1 MHELRLQASLVTKS
15 LTWKLTFLHLLPF
28 SFPYLSPPP
37 LSLSHSHWYHLFP
50 EIFTFSGTL
59 PWPNRNRL
67 FNEQKAI
74 TSHRVYRRR
83 TKWRNGIWI
92 DIVEYLNWMA
102 ATIDRYRFRPEWRQL
117 SVDFRA
123 AKRLTRR
130 VKWMKAVAKLFSPGI
145 EASTA
150 GEVIDFRGVHTNRDR
165 KKRERERGSVAAAW
179 EAIIKQQVVAS
190 SRKFMSSA
198 PIEDDPPVLL
208 NFNPVL
214 PPLSELF
221 GLQTVFANR
230 HSHRSTTRE
239 QQLIVK
245 RPPCD
250 Q

>member
-1 MHELRLQASLVTKS
+1 METNFPASPS
-15 LTWKLTFLHLLPF
+15 LLLPF
-28 SFPYLSPPP
+28 PLTLSFTLS
-37 LSLSHSHWYHLFP
+37 LSLFCLSHSHWYHLFL

-130 VKWMKAVAKLFSPGI
+130 VKWMKAVAKLFSAGI

-150 GEVIDFRGVHTNRDR
+150 AQVIDFRGVHTNRDR
-165 KKRERERGSVAAAW
+165 KKREARSRPRE
-179 EAIIKQQVVAS
+179 K
-190 SRKFMSSA
+190 
-198 PIEDDPPVLL
+198 L
-208 NFNPVL
+208 
-214 PPLSELF
+214 
-221 GLQTVFANR
+221 
-230 HSHRSTTRE
+230 
-239 QQLIVK
+239 
-245 RPPCD
+245 
-250 Q
+250 